1 MAYTTINKPTD
12 YFNTVLYEG
21 NGATGRGI
29 TGVGHQPDLVWIKNR
44 DATTPHVLTDAVRG
58 ATVTLNSNDTSADD
72 TISNGLTAF
81 GTDGFTIGGN
91 GSFNYSN
98 ESFVSWNWKA
108 NGAGSANTD
117 GSISST
123 VSANTTSGF
132 SIVSYTGTGSSA
144 TVGHGLG
151 ASPNIIINKKRSGGQ
166 NWNFQNSMRGY
177 NEYLGL
183 NTVETSQS
191 TGGAIISSVSSTTFT
206 CDGNGNANESGATYI
221 AYCFAEK
228 TGYSKFGSYT
238 GNGNADGPFIYT
250 GFKPAF
256 ILQKRTDATSNWH
269 IFDIKRETYNSM
281 NKYLLP
287 NDSGAES
294 TAGSWDFLSNGFK
307 VRSADNWQ
315 NASNGTYIYMCFAE
329 APLVGTNGVT
339 AKAR

>member
-12 YFNTVLYEG
+12 YFNTITYTGDAQANTSRSAGFAPGLIWIKQR
-21 NGATGRGI
+21 NGAGNHRLL
-29 TGVGHQPDLVWIKNR
+29 DS
-44 DATTPHVLTDAVRG
+44 VRG
-58 ATVTLNSNDTSADD
+58 ANKLLYSTGSNAEDTSPM
-72 TISNGLTAF
+72 ISAITSTGYTTSS
-81 GTDGFTIGGN
+81 TDSGNVN
-91 GSFNYSN
+91 GSGETYVNWF
-98 ESFVSWNWKA
+98 WKA
-108 NGAGSANTD
+108 NGTGSANTD